1 MNNQIYWGQTVGAAI
16 VSVVMFFLLLYIAA
30 PIIESLLNLYGLIFV
45 PERYGGGSEVDN
57 PGFLTLAFRAIVA
70 SSLAAVGAFMAG
82 PTHDHSLHKLI
93 KFRSVERLQVR
104 F

>member
-57 PGFLTLAFRAIVA
+57 PGFLTLAFRAVVA
-70 SSLAAVGAFMAG
+70 SSLKCPRKNRRCCLWLDRRCLVWAICCCWIV
-82 PTHDHSLHKLI
+82 I
-93 KFRSVERLQVR
+93 
-104 F
+104 